1 MIVNY
6 RVNYCQFEVN
16 FCFWLIRMQRV
27 ALVTQNKIFV
37 PFASNLSRKG
47 KTGGEGFCFGELGDL
62 AYIHHTVILGD
73 KSPENFFFC
82 NTEVEVDERELIA
95 FLSNYLIHHI
105 KDTRIEHLHAG
116 EG

>member
-1 MIVNY
+1 
-6 RVNYCQFEVN
+6 
-16 FCFWLIRMQRV
+16 MQRRCISDPK
-27 ALVTQNKIFV
+27 QNRFV

-105 KDTRIEHLHAG
+105 KDTRIEYLHAG
-116 EG
+116 EGEGG